1 MMTEDLRRLPTCLTV
16 PGLNGSGPDHWQSV
30 WERERRD
37 CHRIELGC
45 WDSPQRNLWIGRI
58 DDAVR
63 RASGPV
69 VLVAHSLGCLAVAWW
84 AGLLG
89 QDVTGPVAGALLV
102 APPDVERPD
111 APDVLRRFA
120 PTPRAPL
127 PFPAILVASSDDPY
141 CVPKRAEEMAAA
153 WLADFVR
160 FEDRGHL
167 NAASRLGA
175 WDEGQGLLDR
185 LLNGETRRPSAP
197 LAPVLPAASP
207 RHVMMR

>member
-16 PGLNGSGPDHWQSV
+16 PGLGGSGPDHWQSV

-37 CHRIELGC
+37 CDRIELGC
-45 WDSPQRNLWIGRI
+45 WDSPQRNVWIGRI

-102 APPDVERPD
+102 APPDVERQD
-111 APDVLRRFA
+111 APEVLRRFA

-141 CVPKRAEEMAAA
+141 CSLKRAEEMAAG
-153 WLADFVR
+153 WLADFVSV
-160 FEDRGHL
+160 EERGHL
-167 NAASRLGA
+167 NAESRLGA
-175 WDEGQGLLDR
+175 WREGQQLLDL
-185 LLNGETRRPSAP
+185 LLNGETRRAAAASAP
-197 LAPVLPAASP
+197 ILAAPLP